1 MTTSIAAAGSTAN
14 RRGIAAMALG
24 MVSFVANDALIKLVS
39 VSLPSGQL
47 IFIRGLFAIAL
58 LLAMSAWLGAW
69 RVPGGPMRALGQR
82 AVLLRAG
89 LDALATLAY
98 LTSLFHLPLGNA
110 TAINMATPLV
120 ISLMAVLWL
129 GERVGPARWA
139 AIAAGFVGVL
149 MVVQPSAEG
158 FNAYAWLCLS
168 GTVLHAARDLVT
180 RRIAT
185 STPSL
190 LITLSTALAV
200 TLLAAL
206 ISLAQG
212 WVAVTLTQLALLA
225 VASVFLSSG
234 YYLLIVAMRSGDVSV
249 IAPFRYAGLLF
260 ALLLGWLVWRELP
273 NALAWA
279 GIALLVGAGLH
290 ILHSQRR

>member
-1 MTTSIAAAGSTAN
+1 MTSSLAVAGPNAN

-39 VSLPSGQL
+39 ASLPSGQL
-47 IFIRGLFAIAL
+47 IFIRGLLAIAL
-58 LLAMSAWLGAW
+58 LLALSTWLGAW
-69 RVPGGPMRALGQR
+69 RVPGGPLRALSQR

-129 GERVGPARWA
+129 GEHVGPARWA
-139 AIAAGFVGVL
+139 AIAAGFIGVL
-149 MVVQPSAEG
+149 LVVQPSAEG
-158 FNAYAWLCLS
+158 FNVYAWLCLS

-180 RRIAT
+180 RRIAM

-206 ISLAQG
+206 ISLVQG
-212 WVAVTLTQLALLA
+212 WVAVTATQLGLLA
-225 VASVFLSSG
+225 VASVFLSTG

>member
-1 MTTSIAAAGSTAN
+1 MTTSIAATGSTAN

-69 RVPGGPMRALGQR
+69 RVPGGPLRALGQR